1 MEESPRRNNLR
12 TALGGILMVTTQS
25 ETAQAVQLQ
34 LVASRDCLECQL
46 CYVRGELDRVPPT
59 EEYQCLSGA
68 VVTDDSAFDVQT
80 GELIA
85 ALTERPCGRRYWESA
100 RSGDLFTYLLNTRA
114 D

>member
-1 MEESPRRNNLR
+1 MCIE
-12 TALGGILMVTTQS
+12 LGGIYMVTTQS
-25 ETAQAVQLQ
+25 ENAQAVQLQ

-59 EEYQCLSGA
+59 EEYQCPSGT

-85 ALTERPCGRRYWESA
+85 ARTKRPCGRRFWESA
-100 RSGDLFTYLLNTRA
+100 RSGHVFTYLLSTRA